1 MAYAGHSGSR
11 PGARAAREARETHPA
26 PDLDSTASRNTEDDT
41 DDIDEPGGRPYI
53 RSLEWADAGV
63 FGAGIAVGVL
73 IGAGAA
79 LLFAPQSGSETR
91 DDIMRGTRDFGVRAT
106 DAWDD
111 LRDELR
117 HVATRGAKRLRR
129 GVRRGRHSTED
140 LVGTVRR
147 HF

>member
-11 PGARAAREARETHPA
+11 TEVPKGRDARPVPDMDRTSARSA
-26 PDLDSTASRNTEDDT
+26 DDDSEEV
-41 DDIDEPGGRPYI
+41 DEPGGKPYI
-53 RSLEWADAGV
+53 RSLEWADAGL

-91 DDIMRGTRDFGVRAT
+91 EDIVRGTRNFGFRAT
-106 DAWDD
+106 DAWED

-117 HVATRGAKRLRR
+117 HAATRGSKRLRR

-140 LVGTVRR
+140 LAGAVRR

>member
-1 MAYAGHSGSR
+1 MAYAGHSGAR
-11 PGARAAREARETHPA
+11 GGAREGRGTRPA
-26 PDLDSTASRNTEDDT
+26 PDLDRTAARSADDDS
-41 DDIDEPGGRPYI
+41 DDLDEPSGRPYV
-53 RSLEWADAGV
+53 RALEWADAGV

-91 DDIMRGTRDFGVRAT
+91 DDIVRGTRDFGFRAT
-106 DAWDD
+106 DAWED
-111 LRDELR
+111 LREELR
-117 HVATRGAKRLRR
+117 HAATRGAKRLQR

-147 HF
+147 QF